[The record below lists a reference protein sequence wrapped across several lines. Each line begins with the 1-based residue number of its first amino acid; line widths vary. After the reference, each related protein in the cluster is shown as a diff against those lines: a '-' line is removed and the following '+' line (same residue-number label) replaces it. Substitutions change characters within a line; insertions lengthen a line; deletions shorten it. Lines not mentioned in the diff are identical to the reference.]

1 MKNGNIGNHSAKN
14 EAAKAEGEQESNQYS
29 VPLEK
34 MEKKKKKGQ
43 KSIRVARN
51 YSQNQ
56 WKMATSAGGKAV
68 KSKRQYDQPERF
80 CQSKL

>member
-1 MKNGNIGNHSAKN
+1 MKNGNIGNQSAKN
-14 EAAKAEGEQESNQYS
+14 EAAQAEGEHESNQYS

-34 MEKKKKKGQ
+34 MEIPVKKGL

-80 CQSKL
+80 GKSKL